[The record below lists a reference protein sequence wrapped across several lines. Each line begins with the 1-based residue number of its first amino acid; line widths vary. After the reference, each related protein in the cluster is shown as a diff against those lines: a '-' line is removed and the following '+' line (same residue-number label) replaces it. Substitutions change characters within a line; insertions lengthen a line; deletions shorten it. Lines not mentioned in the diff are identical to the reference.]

1 MFIWRFHEVSIYVC
15 IYIYNS
21 IVVFPVII
29 HVHSRFHESVVEKS
43 GHCGLISP
51 YIYIHIYIYI
61 CKSINMVV
69 RIDNDW

>member
-1 MFIWRFHEVSIYVC
+1 MRFPYMYV
-15 IYIYNS
+15 YIYNS

-51 YIYIHIYIYI
+51 YIYI